1 MTSLNGAPTLGA
13 VARLIRSKNAGPF
26 WTTIDIFF
34 HTKEEYDTYH
44 EEITAA
50 RIAAIYGID
59 GGTIKIFGV
68 PRLLVT
74 KLSFPR
80 PVAQGGPF
88 ERDMHAGQ
96 QFVPLLSLP
105 LGGAASVASG
115 LATTPQVADTIAL

>member
-1 MTSLNGAPTLGA
+1 MTDINGAPTLGA

-34 HTKEEYDTYH
+34 PSQEDYDSYH
-44 EEITAA
+44 DEITPA
-50 RIAAIYGID
+50 RIAAIYGVD
-59 GGTIKIFGV
+59 AGTIKVFGL

-80 PVAQGGPF
+80 AVAQGGPF

-96 QFVPLLSLP
+96 QFVPLLSLS
-105 LGGAASVASG
+105 LGGPVSLTSG
-115 LATTPQVADTIAL
+115 GATTPDVADTIPQ